1 VIDVVEPA
9 TPAERAGLAPGDR
22 VIRVNG
28 DSMQSWA
35 QFTRIVRAHAHDSLR
50 LDVAR
55 AGVTRAV
62 RVVPVLHQ
70 VQAPG
75 SDSSTVAGYLG
86 IAPQLPE
93 AHQRFGGL
101 AALREGWRQ
110 SVDAATGIFV
120 FVGHLVSGQGS
131 VRDLGGPIAIAS
143 ISGKAARAGI
153 EMLAVFIAT
162 LSVNLAVLNLLPI
175 PILDGGQLVF
185 LVAEGVRRRPLSLD
199 LRLRLTQ
206 VGFVFILLLMTFVIG
221 NDVLRYVFH
230 R

>member
-1 VIDVVEPA
+1 VEPG
-9 TPAERAGLAPGDR
+9 TPADRAGLASGDR

-28 DSMQSWA
+28 DSMRSWA
-35 QFTRIVRAHAHDSLR
+35 QFTRIVRQHAHDSLR
-50 LDVAR
+50 LEVAR
-55 AGVTRAV
+55 GIAVRAV

-75 SDSSTVAGYLG
+75 SDSLSMAGYLG
-86 IAPQLPE
+86 IAPVLPE

-101 AALREGWRQ
+101 GALQEGWRQ
-110 SVDAATGIFV
+110 SVDAAKGIFV
-120 FVGHLVSGQGS
+120 FVGHLVSCQGS
-131 VRDLGGPIAIAS
+131 VRDLGGPIVIAS

-185 LVAEGVRRRPLSLD
+185 LLAEGVRRRPLSLN